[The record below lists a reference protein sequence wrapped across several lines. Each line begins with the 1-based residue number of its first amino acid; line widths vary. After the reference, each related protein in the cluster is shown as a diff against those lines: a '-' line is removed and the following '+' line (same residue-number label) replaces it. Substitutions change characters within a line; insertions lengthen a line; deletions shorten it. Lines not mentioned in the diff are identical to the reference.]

1 MPKVSVIMATYNCEK
16 TVRESID
23 SIFNQT
29 FTDWEF
35 VICDDCSGDNTYA
48 VLCEYKERYPDKIIL
63 LKNDVNSKLSFS
75 LNRCLEVASGEYM
88 ARMDADDIAI
98 KTRLEKEVKILDENP
113 QYAAVGGVIRLFDAD
128 GPYGR
133 VYYPEHPD
141 KFSPMRKVPF
151 AHPAVMVRKSAYD
164 KLGGYL
170 VSKMTVR
177 SQDHELWFRFFAAGF
192 EGYNLQEDVL
202 FFRED
207 KNAVKRRTAKV
218 RFNHTR
224 ILLRG
229 YKMLHYPVYYYPIAF
244 EPVIKAFVPQK
255 LIYVFHKVSTRKK

>member
-23 SIFNQT
+23 SILNQT
-29 FTDWEF
+29 FTDWNF
-35 VICDDCSGDNTYA
+35 VICDDCSTDNTYA
-48 VLCEYKERYPDKIIL
+48 VLCEYRDKYPEKFIIL
-63 LKNDVNSKLSFS
+63 KNEVNSKLSFS
-75 LNRCLEVASGEYM
+75 LNRCLDASTGKYI
-88 ARMDADDIAI
+88 ARMDGDDIAI
-98 KTRLEKEVKILDENP
+98 ETRFEKEVKVLDEHAEF
-113 QYAAVGGVIRLFDAD
+113 AAVGGVIRLFDAD

-133 VYYPEHPD
+133 VYYPEYTD
-141 KFSPMRKVPF
+141 KFSPLRKVPF
-151 AHPAVMVRKSAYD
+151 AHPAVMVRKSTYD

-192 EGYNLQEDVL
+192 RGYNLQEDVL

-218 RFNHTR
+218 RMNHTK

-229 YKMLHYPVYYYPIAF
+229 YKMLNYPIRYYPLAL
-244 EPVIKAFVPQK
+244 EPVVKTLVPQK
-255 LIYVFHKVSTRKK
+255 LIYVFHKLTTRKK

>member
-23 SIFNQT
+23 SILNQT

-35 VICDDCSGDNTYA
+35 VICDDCSTDGTYA
-48 VLCEYKERYPDKIIL
+48 VLCEYKEKYPDRFII
-63 LKNDVNSKLSFS
+63 LKNDVNSKLSYS
-75 LNRCLEVASGEYM
+75 LNRCLCAANGEYM
-88 ARMDADDIAI
+88 ARMDADDISLE
-98 KTRLEKEVKILDENP
+98 TRFEKQVNVLDNSPEID
-113 QYAAVGGVIRLFDAD
+113 AVGGTIHLFDED

-133 VYYPEHPD
+133 VYYPEFPYA
-141 KFSPMRKVPF
+141 KFLRRKVPF

-164 KLGGYL
+164 SLGGYT

-192 EGYNLQEDVL
+192 RGYNLQEDVL
-202 FFRED
+202 LFRGD
-207 KNAVKRRTAKV
+207 KNASKRRTAKV

-224 ILLRG
+224 ILLKG
-229 YKMLHYPVYYYPIAF
+229 YRLMHFPIWWYPFAF
-244 EPVIKAFVPQK
+244 EPMLKALIPQK
-255 LIYVFHKVSTRKK
+255 LNYFIHKIRKK